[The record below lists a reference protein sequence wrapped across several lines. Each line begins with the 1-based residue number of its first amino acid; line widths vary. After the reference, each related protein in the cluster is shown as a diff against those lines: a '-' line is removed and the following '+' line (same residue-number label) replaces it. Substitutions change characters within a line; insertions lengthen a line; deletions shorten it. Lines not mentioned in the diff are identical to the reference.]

1 MHNIIIGKLEIP
13 REKISNILNLIPK
26 ITIPIWSIFF
36 TLKSKPLLKTLFIP
50 NIFFTNIPISIP
62 SRIELISDLYP
73 IK

>member
-36 TLKSKPLLKTLFIP
+36 TLKSKPLLNTLFIP
-50 NIFFTNIPISIP
+50 NIFFTNI
-62 SRIELISDLYP
+62 
-73 IK
+73 